1 MTQIFS
7 GAITVWDDRRITDLN
22 PNLTSRGIPPNVPIE
37 VVMTLPGDELTV
49 IFEAILQRMFP
60 NFTTTTPAAT
70 RMPGLM
76 PMIAYVM
83 QKPFT
88 IGFCGL
94 DVARAFELPTL
105 RLRKGV
111 KVVEPTVLSTTYA
124 VLELGLSFGNNG
136 EDPSHLTSD
145 LSNAQGVDAWPLV
158 GFAYVAVRKDTM
170 RTGATCEHRR
180 ELVNFFRWFLTSD
193 IVERTLQE
201 LSLAP
206 LPSVVRDI
214 VVARLTSDIL
224 CNGKSVWVPDSIT
237 EISGAGSPLVA
248 QMFGWVG
255 PVYNALYQDM
265 SVTYDIAALDSD
277 VDVRR
282 LLWQHTFV
290 ATTTE
295 VRTTLA
301 NTARLLFAGVGL
313 VAVSQYLLVLDLA
326 TLTRILNGGI
336 ATWGHPDLLKLN
348 PNGIRHMYTGQA
360 LGNQSIVL
368 LRGPTF
374 DTDLFRAVMASS
386 PVPYTGQALRFALP
400 FTNENVLRFS
410 LAGIPFG
417 LTVTAFTGGF
427 TATTL
432 ASMRRADGQVVAPSW
447 SAIQACASAD
457 AYDAASGSLRLSASA
472 VPSCY
477 PLAETVY
484 LLVPRSQ
491 CDNATD
497 PNRTRAVRFMEW
509 LFGGAA
515 DGAVQEQ
522 SMAPLRNASSAIAQA
537 NAYALKLLSCDPPP
551 AVTPHNDL
559 PLGPILGGCIGGI
572 VAVAA
577 VVGWLLWRSSRE
589 LHAMRKQVSDI
600 TVAKDCA
607 EAIACFDL
615 ESVDWLRTVPKPT
628 PIQQAF
634 VRIVSLLTEV
644 RPFIPDQLLSSLQ
657 SGNSLSPAFE
667 LDALEKEPEPK
678 SPTQTLHADSGSDT
692 SDSHRSSNA
701 SHFISRATSEA
712 PKSSLRKSVSSLIPV
727 APLHRKSRAQSRIA
741 GCVTV
746 RKATYLFVKFGVGE
760 DWEMLDQSAAMG
772 AASSHIIALGK
783 AQGATVDKV
792 MFDTVTFHWN
802 VSSDTG
808 TGPLKATLLTMEV
821 AKVWD
826 SVEEG
831 IGGQPWVRVGVGYGP
846 SVVTTVSAA
855 KQRFFVI
862 GGRQVAMAVD
872 LVNTDCSAKC
882 KAAVLLSNSVYK
894 EVRYA
899 VRCFPRLW
907 FGAELLW
914 EPVAARENGT
924 ADEWMYQLQSLES
937 NDNDSWNGQAMA
949 EVFFMVREN
958 KPPQAVR
965 QAVAEVRRRYGS
977 ALTPHDGAS
986 LDHLL
991 AGLSGGVPY

>member
-657 SGNSLSPAFE
+657 SGNSISH
-667 LDALEKEPEPK
+667 ALEPEV
-678 SPTQTLHADSGSDT
+678 LSGVMHEASSDT
-692 SDSHRSSNA
+692 SDSRRSSNT
-701 SHFISRATSEA
+701 SHVISRTTSEA
-712 PKSSLRKSVSSLIPV
+712 PKSSLSKSTTDLING
-727 APLHRKSRAQSRIA
+727 PLVYKPRAQSRVA
-741 GCVTV
+741 SSMV
-746 RKATYLFVKFGVGE
+746 RKATYLFMKFGVGE
-760 DWEMLDQSAAMG
+760 DWEVLDQAAVMG
-772 AASSHIIALGK
+772 AAASQIIALGK

-808 TGPLKATLLTMEV
+808 TGPLKATLLAMEV

-826 SVEEG
+826 TVAVG
-831 IGGQPWVRVGVGYGP
+831 NGGQPWVRVGVGYGP
-846 SVVTTVSAA
+846 SAVSTLSAA

-862 GGRQVAMAVD
+862 GGPQVTTAVD
-872 LVNTDCSAKC
+872 VVNTDCSAKC
-882 KAAVLLSNSVYK
+882 RAPVLLSNSVYK

-914 EPVAARENGT
+914 EPVAAHENCG
-924 ADEWMYQLQSLES
+924 ADEWMYQLQNLES
-937 NDNDSWNGQAMA
+937 DDKDSWNGQALA
-949 EVFFMVREN
+949 EVFRMVREN
-958 KPPQAVR
+958 QPPQVMQ
-965 QAVAEVRRRYGS
+965 QAVAEIHRKYGD
-977 ALTPHDGAS
+977 ALTPHDVAS

-991 AGLSGGVPY
+991 AGLAMSCVPH